1 MDADMLARQEA
12 ERLEELTYYHQDNLN
27 HLFNVYDKNKDSFID
42 TSEIYSL
49 LEDWGKRAAYWVP
62 VILLKTTIE
71 TVSIAKEQAKIQ
83 GKPVPASAKR
93 NFGLAKKQIAVFS
106 SNFFRYSNP
115 VVATTT
121 LAQNILKQIIKN
133 YRYHEKQSKRSID
146 DEIHDGDDND
156 DKGNKGSDVSTSTT
170 ATSTTNGVEAD
181 NKSSSSSSSSCR
193 GSRDVVRNG

>member
-1 MDADMLARQEA
+1 MIIIK
-12 ERLEELTYYHQDNLN
+12 YV
-27 HLFNVYDKNKDSFID
+27 VYC
-42 TSEIYSL
+42 
-49 LEDWGKRAAYWVP
+49 
-62 VILLKTTIE
+62 
-71 TVSIAKEQAKIQ
+71 Q
-83 GKPVPASAKR
+83 
-93 NFGLAKKQIAVFS
+93 
-106 SNFFRYSNP
+106 SNP

>member
-1 MDADMLARQEA
+1 MLARQEA

-106 SNFFRYSNP
+106 SNFFRYVILLNLDN
-115 VVATTT
+115 T
-121 LAQNILKQIIKN
+121 LSILPI
-133 YRYHEKQSKRSID
+133 
-146 DEIHDGDDND
+146 
-156 DKGNKGSDVSTSTT
+156 
-170 ATSTTNGVEAD
+170 A
-181 NKSSSSSSSSCR
+181 SSSSNHHDHHQICCLLPEQPSGCNDDSSSKHTEA
-193 GSRDVVRNG
+193 NHQEL